1 MYFVYGIK
9 IVSHLNLIRACEEG
23 CELLGIVVSLSL
35 CVLGV
40 LWKSNLK
47 YVPVIAD
54 EMNFQSLFNE
64 IL

>member
-1 MYFVYGIK
+1 MALK
-9 IVSHLNLIRACEEG
+9 LLAHLNLIRACEEG

-35 CVLGV
+35 CTLSV